1 MNIGDRIKILR
12 KDILDLTQAKFG
24 EKIGL
29 KSTAI
34 GQMESGD
41 RNVTDRTILLICNE
55 FNVNEEWL
63 RNGTGEMF
71 IEKDS
76 TIVAELASEYNLDLK
91 GVKFIEA
98 FLNLTSEQQA
108 VLQDLALNFA
118 KAIAKDDEVTATAET
133 DINEYEVEAY
143 RQELIAEQKGEIYS
157 VSEDLEENSENQ
169 NLA

>member
-1 MNIGDRIKILR
+1 
-12 KDILDLTQAKFG
+12 
-24 EKIGL
+24 
-29 KSTAI
+29 
-34 GQMESGD
+34 MESGD

-108 VLQDLALNFA
+108 VLQGLALNFA
-118 KAIAKDDEVTATAET
+118 KAIAKDDEVTATQQLDE
-133 DINEYEVEAY
+133 DPIIDYELKAFK
-143 RQELIAEQKGEIYS
+143 QELVAEQKGEIYS
-157 VSEDLEENSENQ
+157 ASENSEENSENQ